1 MKNIFNH
8 PDQVI
13 QFMENN
19 DLTSQQICQIIFEGY
34 QVIADEEK
42 TPQVLIQEFRNY
54 VLRYGNTPGEK
65 PLFLNLNI
73 DVE

>member
-1 MKNIFNH
+1 MENIFHH

-19 DLTSQQICQIIFEGY
+19 NLTSQQICQIILEGY
-34 QVIADEEK
+34 HIIADEEK
-42 TPQVLIQEFRNY
+42 TPQVLIQEFKDY
-54 VLRYGNTPGEK
+54 VKEYSNRPGEK

-73 DVE
+73 EE